1 MPNTPRRIRRLL
13 KSRPGEEPD
22 RDPAGAPAQ
31 DSPAGPGGSGASEAS
46 AGSMGAPRERGLR
59 GVSPWDELEGM
70 EKPRDSA
77 PGPAPSAGK
86 EVPHLAPSEIFPLAG
101 SLQRDLDT
109 ANRPEAPAAP
119 VQQPAAPAPMQ
130 PPISPA
136 TAPAPGML
144 SPWRDLAEPR
154 FPRWKAPAP
163 ETSAPL
169 NPASEPSA
177 DDGAAPRHAAPWDE
191 PAETVDSL
199 EESPNPEPAA
209 TFAADS
215 TPPVDD
221 DAPPKPISYREGPV
235 DSYEKSPTKEPAAPV
250 IEAAVSPSA
259 REESPSIPS
268 DDLPGAGAPWKD
280 LPGRNYS
287 RPMVPQGEPARPAV
301 YPARLSDRLLGG
313 VSSSVSASQ
322 ALGLAASSR
331 IARADTSPSQWRLP
345 SRGLLA
351 APETYAAPQASLEQM
366 ARHIEGTLSEHGVM
380 VECSDIQA
388 GPRIVRFGLVP
399 GWVAKRGDSRSKG
412 GAEGSGERSRV
423 KVQSVLTREKD
434 LALALRTPYL
444 RIEPAVPGE
453 GFIGLE
459 VPNPSPGKVPL
470 RNVMDGPPFAAVAA
484 RGGLP
489 IALGEDAGGAPV
501 VLDLAAL
508 PHALIAG
515 ATGSGKSVCIN
526 SIVASLLFTK
536 PPDQLRMLMVDP
548 KRVELTPFNGIPHL
562 IAPVITEG
570 EEVNP
575 ALRGVMREMFRR
587 YKLMEEVG
595 ARNIGGYNAKGREAM
610 PFLVVVVDEL
620 ADLMMV
626 GGFEVEQNLVRLAQ
640 LGRATGIHLVLATQ
654 RPSVNVVTGLL
665 KANIPARV
673 AFAVASQVDSRVI
686 LDGVGAEKLLGK
698 GDMLLLSH
706 ESPKPRRVQGTLV
719 LDEEVDQVVEFW
731 QREKGPPLPVIS
743 IEDGEEEEEVVQ
755 VDRDLLEQARELAL
769 HHPNLSPSLLQ
780 RRLNIGELK
789 AREILEVLE
798 EESRVFPV

>member
-1 MPNTPRRIRRLL
+1 MPQAPRQTRRSESAPSR
-13 KSRPGEEPD
+13 KSRPTLRGLLLDAVFLLLVGLAVAGAWFWWDGSVWWLQETLGLGWVPVGSWSVATLVLLRHWPRVLFRFWRAWVSSAALVAISVGSLSYFFAPSGVMSEVSYGGLWGSQVGGYPMYLGIAKLAGIAVATPLLIYPKWTGMKYFAWVSWTAVHLWTGLKSVSTHSYRGVRSLLNPRLMRERNRRMAGAVVQEFSAEPGWKGASHRAASPWDDLVDMENPLLEVTSEEPGSSVL
-22 RDPAGAPAQ
+22 A
-31 DSPAGPGGSGASEAS
+31 SPEAVNGVGSGA
-46 AGSMGAPRERGLR
+46 
-59 GVSPWDELEGM
+59 
-70 EKPRDSA
+70 
-77 PGPAPSAGK
+77 
-86 EVPHLAPSEIFPLAG
+86 
-101 SLQRDLDT
+101 
-109 ANRPEAPAAP
+109 
-119 VQQPAAPAPMQ
+119 
-130 PPISPA
+130 
-136 TAPAPGML
+136 
-144 SPWRDLAEPR
+144 
-154 FPRWKAPAP
+154 
-163 ETSAPL
+163 
-169 NPASEPSA
+169 
-177 DDGAAPRHAAPWDE
+177 
-191 PAETVDSL
+191 
-199 EESPNPEPAA
+199 
-209 TFAADS
+209 
-215 TPPVDD
+215 
-221 DAPPKPISYREGPV
+221 
-235 DSYEKSPTKEPAAPV
+235 
-250 IEAAVSPSA
+250 
-259 REESPSIPS
+259 
-268 DDLPGAGAPWKD
+268 
-280 LPGRNYS
+280 
-287 RPMVPQGEPARPAV
+287 
-301 YPARLSDRLLGG
+301 
-313 VSSSVSASQ
+313 
-322 ALGLAASSR
+322 
-331 IARADTSPSQWRLP
+331 SPSQWRLP

-798 EESRVFPV
+798 EESRVFPS